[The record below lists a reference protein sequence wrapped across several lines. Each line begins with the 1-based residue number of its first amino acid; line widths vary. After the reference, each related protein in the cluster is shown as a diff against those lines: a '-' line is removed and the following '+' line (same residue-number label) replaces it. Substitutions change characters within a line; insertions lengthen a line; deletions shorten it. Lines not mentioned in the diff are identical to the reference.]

1 MLIFHTPPSCGLNE
15 DSMKFILVILM
26 AALLA
31 LQYKLWLGDG
41 GIVQA
46 HRLRVRCKLLEQ
58 ENAKLQIRNQAL
70 EADVMGLKSSGQAL
84 EEQAR
89 LELGMI
95 KKGED
100 YYQFVN

>member
-1 MLIFHTPPSCGLNE
+1 MKIIFG
-15 DSMKFILVILM
+15 IL
-26 AALLA
+26 ALALVS

-41 GIVQA
+41 GVLQSY
-46 HRLRVRCKLLEQ
+46 RLKERCTLLEQ
-58 ENAKLQIRNQAL
+58 ENLKLKNKNQAL

-89 LELGMI
+89 FELGMI
-95 KKGED
+95 RKGED

>member
-1 MLIFHTPPSCGLNE
+1 MKLILA
-15 DSMKFILVILM
+15 VLM
-26 AALLA
+26 VALLA

-41 GIVQA
+41 GVVQA
-46 HRLRVRCKLLEQ
+46 HRLSERCRVLEQ
-58 ENAKLQIRNQAL
+58 ENAKLQIRNNSL

>member
-1 MLIFHTPPSCGLNE
+1 MKLILA
-15 DSMKFILVILM
+15 VLM
-26 AALLA
+26 VALLA

-41 GIVQA
+41 GVVQA
-46 HRLRVRCKLLEQ
+46 HHLKARCSVLEQ
-58 ENAKLQIRNQAL
+58 ENAKLQIRNNAL

>member
-1 MLIFHTPPSCGLNE
+1 
-15 DSMKFILVILM
+15 MKIILAVLM
-26 AALLA
+26 VALVS

-41 GIVQA
+41 GVVQA
-46 HRLRVRCKLLEQ
+46 HRLKDRCTVLEQ
-58 ENAKLQIRNQAL
+58 ENLKLQNRNHAL

-100 YYQFVN
+100 YYQFIN

>member
-1 MLIFHTPPSCGLNE
+1 MKLILA
-15 DSMKFILVILM
+15 VLM
-26 AALLA
+26 VALLA

-41 GIVQA
+41 GVVQA
-46 HRLRVRCKLLEQ
+46 HRLSARCRVLEQ
-58 ENAKLQIRNQAL
+58 ENAKLQIRNNSL

>member
-1 MLIFHTPPSCGLNE
+1 MPIFPMLRLCELNE

-26 AALLA
+26 VALLA

-46 HRLRVRCKLLEQ
+46 HRLRLRCKLLEQ
-58 ENAKLQIRNQAL
+58 ENAKLHIRNQAL
-70 EADVMGLKSSGQAL
+70 EADVLGLKSSGQAL